1 MKKQLMSETAAAY
14 GVAAILILFALLTSC
29 SGPRN
34 MHRGYKVPS
43 AKHVKPAKT
52 GGALCQYRFK

>member
-14 GVAAILILFALLTSC
+14 GVVAILILFALLTSC

-34 MHRGYKVPS
+34 MHRGYKTPS
-43 AKHVKPAKT
+43 TKYVKPAKT
-52 GGALCQYRFK
+52 GGTFCYYRFK